1 MAHPKETRD
10 ALRRAYVFSNLSL
23 ELAAIQ
29 CGVSFATAGRWKK
42 DAKESGDDWDVI
54 RSANMLAS
62 GAPEDV
68 ARSILASLMTQFQA
82 TLEKVNSADDIP
94 AQERVTLLA
103 SLTDGYSKAIA
114 ASKKILP
121 ETSQLATSM
130 ETMKLFSTFIQEHYP
145 QHLTAFVEVLEAFG
159 PILEKNYG

>member
-1 MAHPKETRD
+1 MAYPQEIRD
-10 ALRRAYVFSNLSL
+10 ALRRAYVFSSLSL
-23 ELAAIQ
+23 ELAAAQ
-29 CGVSFATAGRWKK
+29 CGVSFASAGRWKK
-42 DAKESGDDWDVI
+42 EAKENGDDWDII

-130 ETMKLFSTFIQEHYP
+130 ETMKLFSGFIQEHYP

>member
-10 ALRRAYVFSNLSL
+10 TLRRAYVFSTLSL

-42 DAKESGDDWDVI
+42 EARENGDDWDVI

-68 ARSILASLMTQFQA
+68 ARSILASLMTQFQV
-82 TLEKVNSADDIP
+82 TLEKVNTADDIP

-114 ASKKILP
+114 ASKKILL

-159 PILEKNYG
+159 PVLEKNYG